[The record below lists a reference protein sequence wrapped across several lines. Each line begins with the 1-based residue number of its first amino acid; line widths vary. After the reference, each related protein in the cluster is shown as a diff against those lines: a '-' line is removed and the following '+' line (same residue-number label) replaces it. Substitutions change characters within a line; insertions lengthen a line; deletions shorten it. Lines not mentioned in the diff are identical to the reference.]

1 MVVNKVQNMCK
12 IYAMHLHDTPL
23 LNIHLQNPTFKS
35 DKRKPSVNK
44 TTPLPPSPFP
54 LPPTLRNAPNK
65 KDYFQQRLYYML
77 DILQMNSLAFSS
89 NTRSLCLHRFGCF
102 LLLSDGLLLL
112 CLKKLKCTNLMSDKK
127 VICFP

>member
-1 MVVNKVQNMCK
+1 MVVNKIQSLCK
-12 IYAMHLHDTPL
+12 IYAMHVHDMPL

-44 TTPLPPSPFP
+44 TTP

-127 VICFP
+127 LICFP